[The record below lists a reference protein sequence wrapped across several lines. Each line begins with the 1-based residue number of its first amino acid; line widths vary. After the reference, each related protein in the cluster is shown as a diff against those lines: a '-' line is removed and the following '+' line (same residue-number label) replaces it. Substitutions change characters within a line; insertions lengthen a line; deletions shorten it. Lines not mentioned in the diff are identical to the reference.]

1 MKHDVA
7 IIGAGGFAREVLDV
21 FDAANANGGS
31 SSVLGFI
38 VDAEYGSPGTEVNG
52 KPILGGFDWVEKHS
66 SSVRLIC
73 GVGAPHHRI
82 KLIRRAEAN
91 GGRFV
96 SVVHP
101 TATLTRWIEIG
112 EGVVISA
119 GCVLTNRI
127 RLGNHVQL
135 NLLTTVGHDAVLGD
149 FATTAPGVN
158 LSGNVTLGEGAY
170 VGAGANVIERIS
182 IGCWSIVGAGSTVIR
197 DVPPN
202 TTCVGTPATVI
213 KERPDGW
220 HSK

>member
-1 MKHDVA
+1 
-7 IIGAGGFAREVLDV
+7 V
-21 FDAANANGGS
+21 FDAVNAIERS
-31 SSVLGFI
+31 YSVLGFI
-38 VDAEYGSPGTEVNG
+38 VDAEYGQPGTEVNG
-52 KPILGGFDWVEKHS
+52 KPILGGFDWVEKHA

-73 GVGAPHHRI
+73 GVGAPQHRI
-82 KLIRRAEAN
+82 KLIRRAEAS

-101 TATLTRWIEIG
+101 SATMTRWIDMG
-112 EGVVISA
+112 EGVVITA

-127 RLGNHVQL
+127 RLGDHVHL
-135 NLLTTVGHDAVLGD
+135 NLLTTLGHDGVLGD

-170 VGAGANVIERIS
+170 VGAGANVIEKVSVGR
-182 IGCWSIVGAGSTVIR
+182 WSIVGAGSTVIR

-202 TTCVGTPATVI
+202 TTCVGTPATAI

-220 HSK
+220 HLK